1 MHLEESQFVL
11 FDLQQS
17 VEETAE
23 SLYAAAGESGHF
35 NRFAVL
41 CR

>member
-1 MHLEESQFVL
+1 MHLEEIQFVL

-23 SLYAAAGESGHF
+23 ALYAVAGESVHF